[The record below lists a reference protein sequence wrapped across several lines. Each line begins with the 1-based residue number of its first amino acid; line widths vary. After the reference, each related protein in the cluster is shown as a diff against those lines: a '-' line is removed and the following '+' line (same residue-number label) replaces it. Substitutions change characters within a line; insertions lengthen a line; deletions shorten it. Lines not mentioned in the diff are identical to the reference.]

1 MSSKQLYALLKPL
14 VLFTCFIFSNCIHS
28 QQIEYNWQNSKE
40 GWVPSNDPGKECNL
54 LIQNQSMAMRS
65 YSQFPVMRS
74 GTLNKNLGIDASD
87 YNLVTVTLKNPT
99 TTNGIANA
107 RLFIYPPSSN
117 IAMCYYNFLVDT
129 SMTEFSTYTIS
140 LDSTPT
146 NGLYEGSI
154 ARFGLR
160 GPFGVA
166 KSDTIYWKKMVISN
180 TNDSL
185 SGRLEIKNSS
195 VIYPNP
201 SKGYISITSDKSI
214 EQIMIRDISGR
225 IVYQKHL
232 NTTST
237 QININA
243 FEDNVYFLDCLI
255 NNRWEKSKIIVA
267 K

>member
-14 VLFTCFIFSNCIHS
+14 VLFTCFILSNCIYG
-28 QQIEYNWQNSKE
+28 QIEYNWQNSKE
-40 GWVPSNDPGKECNL
+40 GWVPGQDCNL
-54 LIQNQSMAMRS
+54 TAQNEAMAMCS
-65 YSQFPVMRS
+65 FHLYPIMRS
-74 GTLNKNLGIDASD
+74 GALNENLGIDASD

-99 TTNGIANA
+99 KTNGNANA
-107 RLFIYPPSSN
+107 RLFVYPPSSN
-117 IAMCYYNFLVDT
+117 DAICYYNFLVDT
-129 SMTEFSTYTIS
+129 SMTDFSTYTIA
-140 LDSTPT
+140 LNSTPT
-146 NGLYEGSI
+146 DGEYKGKV

-160 GPFGVA
+160 GPWGVS
-166 KSDTIYWKKMVISN
+166 KFDTIYWKSMVISN

-185 SGRLEIKNSS
+185 SGKAEIKNSS

-201 SKGYISITSDKSI
+201 TKDYISITSDNTI
-214 EQIMIRDISGR
+214 EQILIRDLSGR

-243 FEDNVYFLDCLI
+243 FEDNVYFLNCLI

>member
-1 MSSKQLYALLKPL
+1 MSSKQLSTLLKPL
-14 VLFTCFIFSNCIHS
+14 VLFTCFILSNCIYG
-28 QQIEYNWQNSKE
+28 QIEYNWQNSKE
-40 GWVPSNDPGKECNL
+40 GWVPGKDCNL
-54 LIQNQSMAMRS
+54 TTQNESMAMRS
-65 YSQFPVMRS
+65 FHLYPVMRS
-74 GTLNKNLGIDASD
+74 GALNENLGIDASE
-87 YNLVTVTLKNPT
+87 YNLVTITLKNPT
-99 TTNGIANA
+99 TTSGIPNA
-107 RLFIYPPSSN
+107 RLFVYPPSSN
-117 IAMCYYNFLVDT
+117 DAICYYNFLVDT
-129 SMTEFSTYTIS
+129 SMTDFSTYTIS

-160 GPFGVA
+160 GPIGVTNG
-166 KSDTIYWKKMVISN
+166 DTTYWKSMIISN

-201 SKGYISITSDKSI
+201 SKNYISITSDKSI

-255 NNRWEKSKIIVA
+255 NSRWEKSKIIVA